1 MDAKETAILSEK
13 SKIVSLVGNPNVGK
27 SVIFGFLT
35 GRYVTVSNYPGTTV
49 EVTRGVADMEGET
62 VALIDTPGVNSL
74 VPMSEDEQVTRN
86 ILLNEKM
93 SAVVQVGDAK
103 NLRRALLISIQ
114 LAEMGLP
121 FLLTLNM
128 EDEAASLGM
137 EINKSLLSDILG
149 VPVVGAI
156 AIQKKGLKEIRKK
169 VFHSQPSKA
178 YIVYSKDIQDSLEE
192 IENFL
197 PESLI
202 TKRSLALM
210 ILSGDKSLFDWLHA
224 KLSDEVIAQIDKIRG
239 ELGGKFHEPLA
250 YVINK
255 QRMKW
260 VESVLEQVV
269 LKEAQARKGL
279 LPWIGKMSMHPVW
292 GIAFMA
298 CVLVAIYYFVGYFGA
313 QVAVE
318 WLEDG
323 VFNTYLNPWAKI
335 LFSKI
340 FYFSPFLQ
348 DLFVGPYGVIT
359 MALTYSLAIIFPI
372 VITFFIAFSLME
384 DSGYLPRLAIMLN
397 RIFRMMGLNGKA
409 VVPMVLGLGC
419 DTMATMTARIMDTKK
434 ERIILTLLL
443 ALGVPCSAQLGIVLG
458 MLGTLPLWATFL
470 WLAVVGGALIL
481 VGFLASQIMP
491 GQRSDFMMEIPPI
504 RRPTLINILT
514 KTMARLEWYLIEVV
528 PLFIVGTLALF
539 MLDRFQVLPAI
550 QRIAS
555 PLVVNFLQLPP
566 EAAEAFL
573 IGFLRRDYG
582 ATHFFDLF
590 REGKLDDIQA
600 IVSLIVMTLFVPC
613 LANTL
618 MIMKERGLKTM
629 IAIVGFIYPF
639 AFLVGG
645 IINWGLRL

>member
-1 MDAKETAILSEK
+1 MDDKQTEVLSDK
-13 SKIVSLVGNPNVGK
+13 SPKVALVGNPNVGK

-49 EVTRGVADMEGET
+49 EVTRGVADIEGQK

-86 ILLNEKM
+86 ILLHEKVD
-93 SAVVQVGDAK
+93 SIVQVADAK
-103 NLRRALLISIQ
+103 NLRRALLISVQ
-114 LAEMGLP
+114 LIEMGLP

-137 EINKSLLSDILG
+137 EIDKNKLSEILQL
-149 VPVVGAI
+149 PVTGAI

-169 VFHSQPSKA
+169 IFSSK
-178 YIVYSKDIQDSLEE
+178 VSPNQMRYSPDIEAVADK
-192 IENFL
+192 IEKLL
-197 PESLI
+197 PTAPISR
-202 TKRSLALM
+202 RSLALM
-210 ILSGDKSLFDWLHA
+210 VLSGDKSLFDWLHA
-224 KLSDEVIAQIDKIRG
+224 KLSDEVIRQIDHIRG
-239 ELGGKFHEPLA
+239 ELSGKFHEPLA

-260 VESVLEQVV
+260 VESILEKVV
-269 LKEAQARKGL
+269 IKEAGARSGL
-279 LPWIGKMSMHPVW
+279 LAWIGSVSMHPVW
-292 GIAFMA
+292 GLFFMLA
-298 CVLVAIYYFVGYFGA
+298 VLVIVYYFVGYFGA
-313 QVAVE
+313 QTAVG
-318 WLEDG
+318 WLENG
-323 VFNTYLNPWAKI
+323 LFNTYINPWAKT
-335 LFSKI
+335 FFAKI

-348 DLFVGPYGVIT
+348 DIIVGPYGVLT

-372 VITFFIAFSLME
+372 VITFFIAFSIME

-458 MLGTLPLWATFL
+458 MLGALPLWATFL
-470 WLAVVGGALIL
+470 WFGVVGGALVL

-504 RRPTLINILT
+504 RKPTGLNILT
-514 KTMARLEWYLIEVV
+514 KTFARLEWYLIEVV
-528 PLFIVGTLALF
+528 PLFVVGTLVLF
-539 MLDRFQVLPAI
+539 FLDRFKVLPVI
-550 QRIAS
+550 QRAAA
-555 PLVVNFLQLPP
+555 PLVVNFLHLPV
-566 EAAEAFL
+566 EATEAFL

-590 REGKLDDIQA
+590 REGKLDAIQA

-618 MIMKERGLKTM
+618 MILKERGLKTM